1 MEYKIMAIENVRS
14 MTARSNEML
23 ELAKRYAEQAEKLP
37 SGDDKR
43 NWLEEEAK
51 RLIEGAR
58 ALTEQAKSEVSK
70 TT

>member
-1 MEYKIMAIENVRS
+1 
-14 MTARSNEML
+14 ML